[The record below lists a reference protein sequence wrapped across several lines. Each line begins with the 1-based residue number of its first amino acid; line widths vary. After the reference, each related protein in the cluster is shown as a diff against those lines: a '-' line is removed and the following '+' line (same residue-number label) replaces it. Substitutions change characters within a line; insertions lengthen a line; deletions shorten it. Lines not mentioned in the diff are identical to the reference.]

1 MVRVMKFNNKNKC
14 LSLVA
19 LSAVASNLANA
30 KDIYYKKDEKISMTG
45 VKLGLT
51 GGYTNA
57 SGIARQSLND
67 GDATF
72 PKSADFSTS
81 NTGNVGTTLGYGY
94 TFKNNLHLGAFYDF
108 TSIFH
113 NMKTST
119 GFDTSGNMY
128 LHSFSGLF
136 GYEHQISVND
146 ETAVVLPFVKVG
158 YTVSHNSNSNLGVMT
173 GDVGHGFNVGGG
185 LMYAAHKNIY
195 AGLEYSYASVRYGDK
210 LIAATNMT
218 NSSNFQFHTIKATL
232 GVKFN
237 LEDLV

>member
-19 LSAVASNLANA
+19 VSAMAGNLAHA
-30 KDIYYKKDEKISMTG
+30 KDVYLNKDDNLTMTG
-45 VKLGLT
+45 IKLGLT

-57 SGIARQSLND
+57 SGSGIQSNND
-67 GDATF
+67 GGATF
-72 PKSADFSTS
+72 PRSGEFTTS
-81 NTGNVGTTLGYGY
+81 NTGNVGTSLGYGY
-94 TFKNNLHLGAFYDF
+94 TFRNNIHLGTAYDF

-113 NMKTST
+113 NMKTSA

-128 LHSFSGLF
+128 LHSFSGIL
-136 GYEHQISVND
+136 GYEHNVSVND
-146 ETAVVLPFVKVG
+146 EDALLMPFVKVG
-158 YTVSHNSNSNLGVMT
+158 YTLSHNSNANLGVIT

-185 LMYAAHKNIY
+185 FMYAANKNIY

-210 LIAATNMT
+210 LLAATNVT

-237 LEDLV
+237 LSDLV